1 MPTQKL
7 KLWRRDTQHDDIRH
21 SDTQHTFKMRH
32 LVKLKNAT
40 LCITNYILR
49 LSFIMPNVINVKRHN

>member
-7 KLWRRDTQHDDIRH
+7 KLWRHDIQHDDVQL
-21 SDTQHTFKMRH
+21 SDTQRTFKMRH

-40 LCITNYILR
+40 LSISHYILR
-49 LSFIMPNVINVKRHN
+49 LSVIRANVIDKCHN

>member
-7 KLWRRDTQHDDIRH
+7 KLWCRDIQHDDIQQN
-21 SDTQHTFKMRH
+21 DTQHTFKMRH

-40 LCITNYILR
+40 LSITHYILR
-49 LSFIMPNVINVKRHN
+49 LSVIMPNVIDKCHN